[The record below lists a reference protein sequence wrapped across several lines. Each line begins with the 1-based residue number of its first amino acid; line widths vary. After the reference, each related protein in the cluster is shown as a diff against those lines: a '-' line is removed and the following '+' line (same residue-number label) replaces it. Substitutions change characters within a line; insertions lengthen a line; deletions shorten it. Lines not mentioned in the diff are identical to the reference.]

1 MVDRD
6 ELESELTRLAT
17 HRKIN
22 REEAARS
29 IFYAVGFHTAE
40 HRDVITKIT
49 KTANERFEAEDGKY
63 V

>member
-17 HRKIN
+17 HRKTN
-22 REEAARS
+22 REEATRA
-29 IFYAVGFHTAE
+29 IFYAVGFHTGE
-40 HRDVITKIT
+40 HRDLITKII
-49 KTANERFEAEDGKY
+49 KTANERFEAENGKH